1 MFFYSRTSHVP
12 LAIIITSQNQLP
24 QSEVKTKDQ
33 NVAYKLSTL
42 GKIFFAGLA
51 TKMAREIAMPLK
63 LKARPEQIQAITDA
77 IMASKQFQ
85 DEIQK
90 PGAKIEDV
98 IQKMKLKNINKQS
111 FEKITG
117 KPWPLG

>member
-1 MFFYSRTSHVP
+1 MK
-12 LAIIITSQNQLP
+12 
-24 QSEVKTKDQ
+24 EVETKDKI
-33 NVAYKLSTL
+33 VAYKLSTL

-77 IMASKQFQ
+77 IMASKEFQ
-85 DEIQK
+85 DEINK
-90 PGAKIEDV
+90 PGATIEDV
-98 IQKMKLKNINKQS
+98 IQKMKLKNVNKQS

>member
-1 MFFYSRTSHVP
+1 LRTPCSDGNHNYIIDRTSGK
-12 LAIIITSQNQLP
+12 
-24 QSEVKTKDQ
+24 EVETKGQ
-33 NVAYKLSTL
+33 IVAYKLSTL

-51 TKMAREIAMPLK
+51 TKLAREIAMPLK

-77 IMASKQFQ
+77 IMASKEFQ
-85 DEIQK
+85 VEINK

-98 IQKMKLKNINKQS
+98 IQKMKLKNVNKQS

-117 KPWPLG
+117 RPWPLG